1 MDPLF
6 AATDHTRA
14 TGGHVTFEPGARTAW
29 HTHPAGQT
37 LIVTS
42 GIGWVQQWGGEKR
55 EIRPGDVIWTPPGVK
70 HWHGATATNGMS
82 HIAIQEQVD
91 GKVVDWMET
100 GQRRTVRQAAV
111 SSAFACGARIAR
123 SSRTSRERPPSARD
137 KEEEMATEDGRF
149 AGKVAFV
156 TGAANGIGRA
166 AALAFAREG
175 ASVVV
180 ADVAEQGNRETAR
193 MIEEVGGRTLAVRC
207 DVSRAEDVK
216 AALDK
221 TIETFGR
228 LDFAFNNAGVEH
240 RMIPIADITE
250 EEWDRI
256 IDIDLRGVFLCMK
269 YEIPL
274 MLKQGAGA
282 IVNTSSGAGVKGF
295 AGQAAYCAAKFGVV
309 GLTKA
314 AALDYAKANIRVNAV
329 CPGIIET
336 PMMDRFS
343 GGTPEGRARVIAQ
356 EPVGR
361 MGKPEEIAAAVVWLC
376 SEAAAFVV
384 GHAMIIDGGQTA

>member
-1 MDPLF
+1 MSN
-6 AATDHTRA
+6 
-14 TGGHVTFEPGARTAW
+14 E
-29 HTHPAGQT
+29 
-37 LIVTS
+37 
-42 GIGWVQQWGGEKR
+42 
-55 EIRPGDVIWTPPGVK
+55 
-70 HWHGATATNGMS
+70 NGS
-82 HIAIQEQVD
+82 L
-91 GKVVDWMET
+91 
-100 GQRRTVRQAAV
+100 
-111 SSAFACGARIAR
+111 
-123 SSRTSRERPPSARD
+123 
-137 KEEEMATEDGRF
+137 

-175 ASVVV
+175 AAVVV
-180 ADVAEQGNRETAR
+180 ADVSEQGNRETAS
-193 MIEEVGGRTLAVRC
+193 MIEEAGGRALAVRC

-216 AALDK
+216 AALDRAV
-221 TIETFGR
+221 ETFGR
-228 LDFAFNNAGVEH
+228 LDFALNNAGVEQ
-240 RMIPIADITE
+240 PITAAADLTE

-256 IDIDLRGVFLCMK
+256 VRVNLRGVFLCMRH
-269 YEIPL
+269 EIPL
-274 MLKQGAGA
+274 MLRQGGGA

-295 AGQAAYCAAKFGVV
+295 AGQAAYCAAKHGVV

-361 MGKPEEIAAAVVWLC
+361 MGRPEEIAAAVVWLC
-376 SEAAAFVV
+376 SDAATFVV
-384 GHAMIIDGGQTA
+384 GHAMVIDGGQTV